1 MDKKIVSK
9 NTNFC
14 YIVARRSCDT
24 TVERVQV
31 CRKYGFRYARKLQSK
46 EICIQARHLAITL
59 SPSLSLSVITIKH
72 NIVN

>member
-14 YIVARRSCDT
+14 YIVARRRSYDT
-24 TVERVQV
+24 TVKRVQV

-59 SPSLSLSVITIKH
+59 SLSLSL
-72 NIVN
+72 